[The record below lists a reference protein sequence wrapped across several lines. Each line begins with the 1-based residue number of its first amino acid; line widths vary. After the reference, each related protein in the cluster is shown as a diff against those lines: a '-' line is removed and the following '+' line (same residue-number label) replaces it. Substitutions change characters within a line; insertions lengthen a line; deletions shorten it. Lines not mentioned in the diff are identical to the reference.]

1 MSYKSRNTEKD
12 MKDLIKK
19 QSKTWHRPRFFF
31 FFWVEHRPQL
41 FFFYKGI
48 HFPWAFFFVGPGMDS
63 SSLGAFS
70 RLGLGWG
77 MNVYL
82 VGLRQCVV
90 LVSWTLSK
98 VEVTQLKYIWVP
110 KYSGLNYWWARRPRS
125 LAVPWATA
133 NRRIW
138 ALEQAFVQPVAHL
151 LEFLYTY
158 IHVSKCLR
166 GLHLHL
172 CVVAHLLVI
181 I

>member
-31 FFWVEHRPQL
+31 FLSGAQTAAV
-41 FFFYKGI
+41 FFYKGI

-90 LVSWTLSK
+90 FVSWTLSK
-98 VEVTQLKYIWVP
+98 VEVTQLKYIC
-110 KYSGLNYWWARRPRS
+110 S
-125 LAVPWATA
+125 
-133 NRRIW
+133 
-138 ALEQAFVQPVAHL
+138 
-151 LEFLYTY
+151 
-158 IHVSKCLR
+158 
-166 GLHLHL
+166 
-172 CVVAHLLVI
+172 
-181 I
+181 